1 MNVEVV
7 ALQLAARPGEPDR
20 NRARLAAAIR
30 SLDRR
35 ADLIVGPEL
44 LNSGYDLARIDGRGR
59 ELGESLDGPTV
70 ELAAALAAET
80 GATLVIGVLERD
92 GETLYD
98 SAVVVRPDGVLGRYR
113 KTHLYPAERAR
124 FAAGD
129 HLTTIPTPAGR
140 LGPMIC
146 FDHAFPEIATAL
158 ALADAQILVI
168 PSAVPFGH
176 EDLLSLRTRARAQ
189 DNQVFAVA
197 ANLVGGEFCG
207 RSLIVGPRGEVLA
220 TAGVEETAI
229 RASLDLGAIE
239 RERQREPALRLRRPE
254 LYKPD
259 K

>member
-1 MNVEVV
+1 VKVDVV
-7 ALQLAARPGEPDR
+7 ALQIAALPGEPDR
-20 NRARLAAAIR
+20 NRALLAAAIH
-30 SLDRR
+30 SLERK

-44 LNSGYDLARIDGRGR
+44 LNSGYDLERIDGRGR

-70 ELAAALAAET
+70 ELATALAAEA
-80 GATLVIGVLERD
+80 GATIVLGILERD

-113 KTHLYPAERAR
+113 KTHLHPEERTR

-129 HLTTIPTPAGR
+129 HLTTIPTAAGR

-168 PSAVPFGH
+168 PSAVRFGH

-189 DNQVFAVA
+189 DNQVFVVA
-197 ANLVGGEFCG
+197 ANLVGGDFCG

-220 TAGVEETAI
+220 RAGTGEGAV

-239 RERQREPALRLRRPE
+239 RERQREPALGLRRPE
-254 LYKPD
+254 LYGPEA
-259 K
+259 

>member
-7 ALQLAARPGEPDR
+7 ALQLAARPGEPDE

-30 SLDRR
+30 SLDR
-35 ADLIVGPEL
+35 AGDLIVGPEL
-44 LNSGYDLARIDGRGR
+44 LNSGYDLERIDGRGR

-80 GATLVIGVLERD
+80 GATIVVGVLERD

-113 KTHLYPAERAR
+113 KTHLHPAERTR

-129 HLTTIPTPAGR
+129 HLTTIPTAAGR

-168 PSAVPFGH
+168 PSAVRYGH

-189 DNQVFAVA
+189 DNQVFVVA
-197 ANLVGGEFCG
+197 ANLVGGDFCG
-207 RSLIVGPRGEVLA
+207 GSLIVGPRGEVLA
-220 TAGVEETAI
+220 TAGTDESSI
-229 RASLDLGAIE
+229 QASLDLSAIE
-239 RERQREPALRLRRPE
+239 RERQREPALGLRRPE
-254 LYKPD
+254 LYRPET
-259 K
+259 